1 MSSQTHHTSTKT
13 AAEAKITRDEAIE
26 VERAFRQAAQAAQWN
41 YHRAATLTPQAE
53 HTERYRVLHAHAI
66 EQWKQALHNSREAHK
81 EWRRAQAAESAR
93 GNRSSYL
100 AARKRRAA

>member
-1 MSSQTHHTSTKT
+1 MSSKSHHTSTKT
-13 AAEAKITRDEAIE
+13 AAEAKITLDEARE

-41 YHRAATLTPQAE
+41 YHRAVTLYPQAE
-53 HTERYRVLHAHAI
+53 QTERYQLLHAHAI
-66 EQWKQALHNSREAHK
+66 EQWKQALHNQRAAHK
-81 EWRRAQAAESAR
+81 VWRNAVAADSAR

>member
-13 AAEAKITRDEAIE
+13 AAEAKITLDEARE

-66 EQWKQALHNSREAHK
+66 EQWKQALHNQRAAHK
-81 EWRRAQAAESAR
+81 QWRNAVASEGAR
-93 GNRSSYL
+93 GNRNR
-100 AARKRRAA
+100 AGKRRAA